1 MRVAILLVGSLLLG
15 APLEAATEF
24 RVDAEPNGATI
35 IRRPCDGGPCC
46 HTCHVGQ
53 PATDKKPPKHD
64 AALYGKYLVQL
75 AEGRKLRIN
84 AESYVTREKGELV
97 IYEGQT
103 RTVLPRTG
111 LILKDAGGRSA
122 VVLSEGV
129 TGTR

>member
-1 MRVAILLVGSLLLG
+1 MRAAMMVVGSLLLV
-15 APLEAATEF
+15 APVEATEF
-24 RVDAEPNGATI
+24 RVDAEANGATI

-53 PATDKKPPKHD
+53 PETDKKPPKHD
-64 AALYGKYLVQL
+64 AALYGKYLVPL

-84 AESYVTREKGELV
+84 GDSYVTREKGELV
-97 IYEGQT
+97 IYEGKT